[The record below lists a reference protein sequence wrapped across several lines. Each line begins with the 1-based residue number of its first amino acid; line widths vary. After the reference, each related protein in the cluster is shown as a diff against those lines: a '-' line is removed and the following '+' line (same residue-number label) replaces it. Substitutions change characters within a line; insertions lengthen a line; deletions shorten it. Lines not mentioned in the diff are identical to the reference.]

1 MTTAQT
7 DVTRPRS
14 VSVWRWLGLAFL
26 ALPVLVFAVF
36 AVGEGIGGEEG
47 WWGHLIQ
54 LVIALALVA
63 GAWFLPKV
71 FGPLLIVVG
80 IVPVVA
86 MLVTSVEGAVV
97 GSSTMIVWLPLAL
110 SGVFVP
116 RQEVGRISLVSNV
129 GMVGSARLSRVSWN
143 LRWRSP
149 T

>member
-1 MTTAQT
+1 VLIMTTAQT

-26 ALPVLVFAVF
+26 ALPVLVFAMF

-63 GAWFLPKV
+63 GAWFFPKV

-110 SGVFVP
+110 SGVFFTLAGYRHRP
-116 RQEVGRISLVSNV
+116 TDRPPKAQEERES
-129 GMVGSARLSRVSWN
+129 
-143 LRWRSP
+143 
-149 T
+149 